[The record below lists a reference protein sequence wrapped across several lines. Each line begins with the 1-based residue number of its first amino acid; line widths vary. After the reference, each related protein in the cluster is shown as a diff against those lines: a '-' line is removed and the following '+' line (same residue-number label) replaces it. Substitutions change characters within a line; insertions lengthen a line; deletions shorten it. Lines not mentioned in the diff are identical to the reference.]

1 MKPFEFS
8 STLAAMTD
16 RYPAAEHILRVLCEG
31 WDVDRFAIAR
41 QWLSEGIPFAFQK
54 CPAVYESLR
63 SWLSEKLDVEAKEIS
78 LTGSARLGSSLKNGK
93 NENFGRPFGPESDL
107 DLFLVS
113 EKLFQSMCDDFLRWS
128 SDFQNGCILPK
139 NNTEKG
145 HWKENN
151 RMGPDLIRRGFLN
164 SWMIPTRGGYDSKEI
179 NQTMWELHEKL
190 KATENAPII
199 SKASLRCYKSWK
211 SYERQKSID
220 FDSIVRQKDQLIGQD
235 A

>member
-16 RYPAAEHILRVLCEG
+16 RYPVAEHILRVLCEG

-41 QWLSEGIPFAFQK
+41 QWLSEGIPFAFQG

-78 LTGSARLGSSLKNGK
+78 LTGSARLGSSLSAKKEKFGK
-93 NENFGRPFGPESDL
+93 PFGPESDL
-107 DLFLVS
+107 DLFVVS

-128 SDFQNGCILPK
+128 SDFQNRNILP
-139 NNTEKG
+139 NNKREKKC
-145 HWKENN
+145 WSDNN
-151 RMGPDLIRRGFLN
+151 YRGPNLIERGFMD
-164 SWMIPTRGGYDSKEI
+164 SWMIPIRGGYDSKKI
-179 NQTMWELHEKL
+179 HQTMWELHEKL